1 MRLNRIGYNKRSVV
15 VLGAGATRGAAFVEN
30 LPAAL
35 PPLDADFFTQAQRLS
50 TSKPRELLRTLISD
64 VVSTFGNNFEL
75 TMEGYLTR
83 LEQLS
88 HVLDDYRFQGRPGA
102 NRYLRMRA
110 DFLQVLAAL
119 LDESVGRNPV
129 CPYHRRL
136 VETLQARD
144 TIVSLNYDWVI
155 DHVLKTHGHN
165 KWNPKIGYGLPVYVS
180 GKQGVGTRYWA
191 CKDEN
196 NNATYPDRSILV
208 LKLHGSMIWFPVSA
222 DRKPPRLELRTRWWH
237 QNGNLKFE
245 IAPPEWNKPT
255 RSGVYVPVWR
265 KAREFIRDARGII
278 FIGYSLPEA
287 DLPVQALLKV
297 DSDAQE
303 LDLLITVNPD
313 RGARNRIRSVL
324 QHRLGRRTRILS
336 FERFEDFYRFSAPSL

>member
-1 MRLNRIGYNKRSVV
+1 MRLKRIGYNKRSVV
-15 VLGAGATRGAAFVEN
+15 VLGAGATRGAAFVKD

-50 TSKPRELLRTLISD
+50 TSKPRKLLDTLIAD

-88 HVLDDYRFQGRPGA
+88 HIFDDYRFQGRPRV
-102 NRYLRMRA
+102 NRYQRMRA

-119 LDESVGRNPV
+119 LDESVGRNPA
-129 CPYHRRL
+129 CPYHQRL
-136 VETLQARD
+136 VDTLYAKD

-155 DHVLKTHGHN
+155 DYVLKTHGHN

-180 GKQGVGTRYWA
+180 GRQGVGTKYWS
-191 CKDEN
+191 CKDESN
-196 NNATYPDRSILV
+196 KLVVANRSIVL
-208 LKLHGSMIWFPVSA
+208 LKLHGSMIWFPVPPER
-222 DRKPPRLELRTRWWH
+222 DTPRLELRTRWWH
-237 QNGNLKFE
+237 QNGNLQFE

-265 KAREFIRDARGII
+265 KAREAIRDARGII

-297 DSDAQE
+297 DSEAPE

-313 RGARNRIRSVL
+313 REARNRIRSVL
-324 QHRLGRRTRILS
+324 QHRLGRHTRILS
-336 FERFEDFYRFSAPSL
+336 FERFEDFHKFSV